1 MWYTEIN
8 ISSYLIPMNETTLF
22 LSRLI
27 GPICILVGVSFAIQ
41 HKFYMDWFKNLK
53 KNGAFLFLAALV
65 ESTAGLAIVLSHN
78 LWTSAPEI
86 IISILGYAMI
96 LEGTL
101 VLLGG
106 KTWIKLGVRLLSRTA
121 LLFAFAALFCFVIGG
136 YLTWIGY
143 CA

>member
-1 MWYTEIN
+1 
-8 ISSYLIPMNETTLF
+8 MNETTLF

-27 GPICILVGVSFAIQ
+27 GPICLLLGVSFAI
-41 HKFYMDWFKNLK
+41 HHNFYMDWFKKLK

-65 ESTAGLAIVLSHN
+65 ETTAGLAIVLSHN

-86 IISILGYAMI
+86 IISVLGYGMI

-106 KTWIKLGVRLLSRTA
+106 KTWIKLAIRLLSRAT
-121 LLFAFAALFCFVIGG
+121 LLFVFSVLLVFALGG

-143 CA
+143 LA

>member
-1 MWYTEIN
+1 
-8 ISSYLIPMNETTLF
+8 MNETTLF

-27 GPICILVGVSFAIQ
+27 GPICLLLGISFAIQ
-41 HKFYMDWFKNLK
+41 HKFYMDWFKNIK
-53 KNGAFLFLAALV
+53 KNGAFLFLIALV
-65 ESTAGLAIVLSHN
+65 ETTVGLAVVISHN

-86 IISILGYAMI
+86 IISFLGYGMI

-106 KTWIKLGVRLLSRTA
+106 KTWIKLAVRLLSHTA
-121 LLFAFAALFCFVIGG
+121 LLFGFGALFALGIGG

-143 CA
+143 FA